1 MVLVTSPL
9 IRPMVPGD
17 LDAMKEVIRATGLFP
32 AALLEGMVTGDSDPG
47 ALWLVAERAELTAL
61 AYVAPE
67 RMTAGT
73 WNLLLIAVHP
83 DHQETGVGS
92 ALIARVELAVRDR
105 GAHLL
110 LVETSGQAEFA
121 ATRRFYQ
128 QRGFTPEARIRDYY
142 QPGDD
147 KIVLRKSWPPE

>member
-1 MVLVTSPL
+1 MPLVTSPL

-17 LDAMKEVIRATGLFP
+17 LYAMKEVIGATGLFP
-32 AALLEGMVTGDSDPG
+32 AELLEGMVTPDSDPG
-47 ALWLVAERAELTAL
+47 ALWLVAEQTKVVAL
-61 AYVAPE
+61 AYCAAE
-67 RMTAGT
+67 RMTNGT

-83 DHQETGVGS
+83 DHQGTGVGS
-92 ALIARVELAVRDR
+92 ALLTRVETEVRDK

>member
-1 MVLVTSPL
+1 MVLVASPL

-17 LDAMKEVIRATGLFP
+17 LSAMKEVIRATGLFP

-67 RMTAGT
+67 RLTAGT

-105 GAHLL
+105 GAHLM

>member
-1 MVLVTSPL
+1 MVLATPPL

-17 LDAMKEVIRATGLFP
+17 LSAMKGVIRATGLFP

-67 RMTAGT
+67 RMTSGT

-83 DHQETGVGS
+83 DHQGTGVGS
-92 ALIARVELAVRDR
+92 SLIARVETEVRDR
-105 GAHLL
+105 GAHLM

-128 QRGFTPEARIRDYY
+128 RRGFTPEARIRDYY

-147 KIVLRKSWPPE
+147 KIVLRKSWLPE

>member
-17 LDAMKEVIRATGLFP
+17 LSAMKEVIRATGLFP

-105 GAHLL
+105 GAHLM